1 VSGRGSTPRV
11 LVTRPRGQEREL
23 IDRLRERGYDA
34 VHVPL
39 IAIEP
44 TGDDPID
51 VGGYDWVVV
60 TSPNGA
66 RELRRRAV
74 GRFPRLA
81 AIGPATAAA
90 LGGADLVASS
100 STQEG
105 LLAALPRPAGRVLFA
120 GAEDARPLLAD
131 ALEADVLVL
140 YRTRLLRPAEPLR
153 ADLVVLASASA
164 AAALGALRTG
174 LPVVSIGPETT
185 RAARASGIDVVA
197 EATSHDLPGLVA
209 AVDAGLAAITAP
221 PSG

>member
-1 VSGRGSTPRV
+1 MSGRGSPARV

-23 IDRLRERGYDA
+23 IRRLRERGYDA

-39 IAIEP
+39 IEIEP

-51 VGGYDWVVV
+51 VGVYDWVVV

-74 GRFPRLA
+74 GRLPRLA

-90 LGGADLVASS
+90 LGRADIVASP

-105 LLAALPRPAGRVLFA
+105 LLAAMPRSAGRVLFA
-120 GAEDARPLLAD
+120 GAEGARTLLAD
-131 ALEADVLVL
+131 ELGADVVVL
-140 YRTRLLRPAEPLR
+140 YRTRPLVPVEPLR
-153 ADLVVLASASA
+153 ADVVVLASASA
-164 AAALGALRTG
+164 AAALGALRTA
-174 LPVVSIGPETT
+174 LPAVSIGPETT
-185 RAARASGIDVVA
+185 RAARTAGIDVVA
-197 EATSHDLPGLVA
+197 EATSHDLVGLVA
-209 AVDAGLAAITAP
+209 AVDAGIAAIAAL

>member
-1 VSGRGSTPRV
+1 VSGRGSPARV

-23 IDRLRERGYDA
+23 IRRLRERGYDA

-39 IAIEP
+39 IEIEP

-51 VGGYDWVVV
+51 VGVYDWVVV

-74 GRFPRLA
+74 GRLPRLA

-90 LGGADLVASS
+90 LGRADIVASP

-105 LLAALPRPAGRVLFA
+105 LLAAMPRSAGRVLFA
-120 GAEDARPLLAD
+120 GAEGARTLLAD
-131 ALEADVLVL
+131 ELGADVVVL
-140 YRTRLLRPAEPLR
+140 YRTRPLVPAEPLR

-164 AAALGALRTG
+164 ASALGALRTA
-174 LPVVSIGPETT
+174 LPAVSIGPETT
-185 RAARASGIDVVA
+185 RAARTAGIDVVA
-197 EATSHDLPGLVA
+197 EATSHDLFGLVA
-209 AVDAGLAAITAP
+209 AVDAGIAAIAAL